1 MIISFVRESEERNN
15 EKKVAGKKSCFDIRF
30 YIVKMW
36 NYCASEILYFIP
48 FQWCEKNRIW

>member
-36 NYCASEILYFIP
+36 NLLLCFRNIVFYTVSVM
-48 FQWCEKNRIW
+48 WKK